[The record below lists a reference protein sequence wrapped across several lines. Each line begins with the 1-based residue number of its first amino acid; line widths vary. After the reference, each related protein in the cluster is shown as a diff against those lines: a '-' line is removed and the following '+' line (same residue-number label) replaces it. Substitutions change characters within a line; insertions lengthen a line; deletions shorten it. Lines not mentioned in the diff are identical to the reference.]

1 MFSGIGER
9 VAAIER
15 PANQSHT
22 LGLLFALEM
31 MIYSVTSRS
40 EMMQRINVMYMNLCR
55 QTN

>member
-1 MFSGIGER
+1 MFPGIGEG

-31 MIYSVTSRS
+31 MIYSVTNRS
-40 EMMQRINVMYMNLCR
+40 EIMQRINAMYMNLCI

>member
-1 MFSGIGER
+1 MFSGIGEG

-22 LGLLFALEM
+22 LGLLFVLEM
-31 MIYSVTSRS
+31 MIYSVTNRS
-40 EMMQRINVMYMNLCR
+40 EIMQRINTMYMNLCR

>member
-1 MFSGIGER
+1 MFSGIGKG

-22 LGLLFALEM
+22 LGLLFVLEM
-31 MIYSVTSRS
+31 MIYSVTNRS
-40 EMMQRINVMYMNLCR
+40 EIMQRINTMYMNLCR